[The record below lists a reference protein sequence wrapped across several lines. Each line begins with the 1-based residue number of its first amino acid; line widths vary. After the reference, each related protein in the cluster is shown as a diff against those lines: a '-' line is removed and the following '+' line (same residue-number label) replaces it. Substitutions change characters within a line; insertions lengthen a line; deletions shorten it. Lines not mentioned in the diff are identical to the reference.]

1 MSLIC
6 LSYAH
11 QHTSIGFREQV
22 YFDADS
28 AANACARFRCGNR
41 EASSLLEFV
50 LLSTCNRTEIYGF
63 SRAGDSIQ
71 AIEQVK
77 SELLDFVKQSRQVDR
92 EQLVALAEWKVG
104 PEVAQH
110 LTRVSCGLESLVLGE
125 PQILGQVGDA
135 MQLGLIMNSS
145 GTVLTNLFQA
155 AIRAGR
161 RARTE
166 TQINHHSMNIST
178 VAVNTA
184 ERQLGSLKDKTV
196 VVLGAGEMAELAL
209 AQLKKKG
216 VSDFRIVNRTIA
228 RAAELANEYDGQ
240 ACVFEQISHLLPKA
254 DILITSTGAPH
265 TLITSEMITF
275 AMQARASRPMTILD
289 IAVPRDVETSVE
301 NVANVT
307 RCDIDDLQMAAA
319 QSASLRQKQVP
330 AVEQI
335 VQMEMDRFLAW
346 FRGIGAEDT
355 IIRLRQKADEIRSHE
370 LSRLANMLPNLD
382 DEAWHILE
390 RFADS
395 LVNKI
400 LHDPTTK
407 LRELEGTRDAL
418 DHGEAIR
425 QLFCLEE
432 RSKLVVDK
440 AAGQ

>member
-41 EASSLLEFV
+41 DVSSLLEFA

-63 SRAGDSIQ
+63 FKSEGSA
-71 AIEQVK
+71 AAMEQVQT
-77 SELLDFVKQSRQVDR
+77 ELLDFVGQSRDVDR
-92 EQLVALAEWKVG
+92 EQLRALAQWKIG

-110 LTRVSCGLESLVLGE
+110 LSRVSCGLESLVLGE
-125 PQILGQVGDA
+125 PQILGQVGDS

-145 GTVLTNLFQA
+145 GTVLTNLFRT

-216 VSDFRIVNRTIA
+216 VTDFRVVNRTIA
-228 RAAELANEYDGQ
+228 RAAELASQYDGQ
-240 ACVFEQISHLLPKA
+240 ACVFEQISHLLPEA
-254 DILITSTGAPH
+254 DILLTSTGAPH

-275 AMQARASRPMTILD
+275 AMQARPNRPMTILD

-301 NVANVT
+301 DVANVT
-307 RCDIDDLQMAAA
+307 RCDIDDLQMVAA

-335 VQMEMDRFLAW
+335 VQLETDRFLTW

-355 IIRLRQKADEIRSHE
+355 IIRLRQKADEIRANE
-370 LSRLANMLPNLD
+370 LARLANMLPSLD
-382 DEAWHILE
+382 ERTWQVLE

-395 LVNKI
+395 LVNKL

-418 DHGEAIR
+418 DHGEAMR
-425 QLFCLEE
+425 QLFRLDE
-432 RSKLVVDK
+432 RAKLTVDE
-440 AAGQ
+440 ASQ